1 MLRLW
6 CLSFGWSPAHDK
18 CFIGVFLSTGVQV
31 AQFEDVKFEAASL
44 LSELY
49 CQQVRLSSQT
59 SIFCK
64 AMYCEKLYS
73 DRSMLIHG
81 VLYVNPLQIIH
92 QEWFNTWTL
101 TCNALTCQKWLFA
114 LLFSRTWLILRSR
127 CYGRPSRSRSRRRT
141 GTADCCFS
149 WRYVKP
155 FITAHLKHLCDDG
168 TWWKSLVSWFS
179 SIPQCIHPQFSVLL
193 HMATFSSVNVRYMNS
208 LLFYLLQ
215 ERTLPELIKHQDEQT
230 TGAFRAN
237 KH

>member
-155 FITAHLKHLCDDG
+155 FITAHLKHL
-168 TWWKSLVSWFS
+168 WWWDLMKVTGFM
-179 SIPQCIHPQFSVLL
+179 IQFYSTM
-193 HMATFSSVNVRYMNS
+193 HSSSVFSITAHGYIFFS
-208 LLFYLLQ
+208 ECQIY
-215 ERTLPELIKHQDEQT
+215 ELPFILSAPRKNTSWINQT
-230 TGAFRAN
+230 SRRADDRSIQS
-237 KH
+237 